1 MPAPW
6 QHLPSLA
13 LPDGAHNV
21 DHGLNYPSEIA
32 CFATFFSIV
41 GQKRLGLLSVL
52 IIHVIILPFSDV
64 IYFLLPSLDNPNR
77 SVFGISCYRQILAK
91 DLLNKS
97 TDVTRS
103 TVQKSVC
110 VLSRIPLFGVLT
122 AKLQLITEVYF
133 NERDFAK
140 DELSAVDLCSSE
152 ML

>member
-1 MPAPW
+1 LPAAW

-21 DHGLNYPSEIA
+21 DHGLNYPSLVS
-32 CFATFFSIV
+32 CFVSFFSTV
-41 GQKRLGLLSVL
+41 EKKRLKLLKCVNNS
-52 IIHVIILPFSDV
+52 HV

-140 DELSAVDLCSSE
+140 VCYFALLISL
-152 ML
+152 

>member
-1 MPAPW
+1 MTT
-6 QHLPSLA
+6 
-13 LPDGAHNV
+13 D
-21 DHGLNYPSEIA
+21 
-32 CFATFFSIV
+32 
-41 GQKRLGLLSVL
+41 LSN
-52 IIHVIILPFSDV
+52 F
-64 IYFLLPSLDNPNR
+64 
-77 SVFGISCYRQILAK
+77 K

-140 DELSAVDLCSSE
+140 VEVLSQMYENLCEMFPTTEEIDESAAVMGCFLYITGVSIKSTDGCAHFTLST
-152 ML
+152 